1 VVVDAEVNE
10 TNKTTHRSERGSV
23 LARKNKGDKKL
34 KKTEKK
40 DLTGPTLLEMS
51 LTVKTRRFPLS
62 QIRSC
67 PEKLDHIPWR
77 FKSACSHHS

>member
-1 VVVDAEVNE
+1 MVVDAEVNE

-51 LTVKTRRFPLS
+51 LNTENRRNLRCLNIPKLS
-62 QIRSC
+62 R
-67 PEKLDHIPWR
+67 IPIKR
-77 FKSACSHHS
+77 YTNGTLSRGC